1 MTRKEG
7 DGEGDRGREG
17 QLRHQQTS
25 GETDRGPW
33 SEDSSSGWLSN
44 GAPGGAVASGYGLEG
59 SLQRCAT
66 GLCSQA
72 SWSTWQKNFK
82 HQPTKS
88 TDRTRRTPHAA
99 ASSPAQGESKQMPCS
114 VDTWESSAFR
124 FKN

>member
-1 MTRKEG
+1 MTSKEG
-7 DGEGDRGREG
+7 DGEGDRKGGAAQAPANHRG
-17 QLRHQQTS
+17 
-25 GETDRGPW
+25 DRGPR
-33 SEDSSSGWLSN
+33 SEDSRSGWLNN
-44 GAPGGAVASGYGLEG
+44 GAPGGAVTIGYGLEG
-59 SLQRCAT
+59 RLQRCAT